1 MRVTNIDLFR
11 VSLPLVHE
19 FETSSHRKSA
29 IEHILVR
36 MMDESGECG
45 WGEIASP
52 SAPYF
57 CAETV
62 ETAELIARTY
72 LLPLTV
78 SHDWTHPAQLAGRWR
93 IVRGHEFAK
102 AGFDIAAWDLWSKL
116 QGLSL
121 STALGGTR
129 RRVAAGVSLGIETTL
144 ERLLEQ
150 VQLHVDGGYSRVK
163 LKVKPGWD
171 VEPVRAVREAFPG
184 ILLHVDANGGYA
196 PDRESFARLARLDG
210 YELAMIEQPFAPRE
224 FVAHAELRRMVST
237 PLCLDESV
245 VDIGDLT
252 TMISLQAATILNI
265 KVSRMGGLTPALDAY
280 RVAQDNGVSVWCGG
294 MHEFGV
300 GRAANVALSSLA
312 DFPYP
317 SDGSGSDKYYKRDVI
332 EPEIVA
338 VGGLV
343 DVPQGVGIGHEV
355 SMERIAHAM
364 EVA

>member
-1 MRVTNIDLFR
+1 MRVTKVDLYR
-11 VSLPLVHE
+11 ISLPLVHE

-36 MMDESGECG
+36 MTDESGECG

-52 SAPYF
+52 SDPYY

-62 ETAELIARTY
+62 DTAELIARRY
-72 LLPLTV
+72 LVPLTLGHI
-78 SHDWTHPAQLAGRWR
+78 STHPQELADRWQ

-129 RRVAAGVSLGIETTL
+129 RQVAAGVSLGIETTL
-144 ERLLEQ
+144 DRLLAQ

-163 LKVKPGWD
+163 LKIKPGWD
-171 VEPVRAVREAFPG
+171 VEPVRVVRDAFPG

-196 PDRESFARLARLDG
+196 ADGDSFARLGRLDG
-210 YELAMIEQPFAPRE
+210 FDLAMIEQPFAPRE
-224 FVAHAELRRMVST
+224 FVAHAELRRSIST
-237 PLCLDESV
+237 PVCLDESV
-245 VDIGDLT
+245 VEIGDLT
-252 TMISLQAATILNI
+252 TMISLEAGTILNI
-265 KVSRMGGLTPALDAY
+265 KVSRMGGLTPALSAY
-280 RVAQDNGVSVWCGG
+280 RMAQDHGISVWCGG

-312 DFPYP
+312 GFRYP
-317 SDGSGSDKYYKRDVI
+317 SDVSGSDKYYARDVI
-332 EPEIVA
+332 EPEVVA
-338 VGGLV
+338 LGGLV
-343 DVPQGVGIGHEV
+343 NVPQGVGIGHDV
-355 SMERIAHAM
+355 STERMTIAMA
-364 EVA
+364 VS